1 MSEFIIKEQ
10 LEKQLEI
17 ERRRDDFAR
26 LDRINA
32 VEREYAVLRSKFD
45 DTVKWFEEALERA
58 VSGDDLKEL
67 KREMEDE
74 LKQTTSAIYEHFK
87 SANDQQVR
95 EILGQVELMNAKSSE
110 ASSRDAKN
118 LRTQIFLM
126 MLGTAFSVIGSIA
139 FLVLTD
145 RG

>member
-17 ERRRDDFAR
+17 ERKRDDLSR
-26 LDRINA
+26 LERIHG
-32 VEREYAVLRSKFD
+32 VEREYAVLRGKLD
-45 DTVKWFEEALERA
+45 DTIKWFDAAIERA
-58 VSGDDLKEL
+58 VSGEDLKEL
-67 KREMEDE
+67 KREMEDQ
-74 LKQTTSAIYEHFK
+74 LKQTTNAIYEHFK

-95 EILGQVELMNAKSSE
+95 EILGHVELMNAKSNE
-110 ASSRDAKN
+110 VSSRDAKN

-126 MLGTAFSVIGSIA
+126 MLGTVFSVIGSIV
-139 FLVLTD
+139 FLVVMG